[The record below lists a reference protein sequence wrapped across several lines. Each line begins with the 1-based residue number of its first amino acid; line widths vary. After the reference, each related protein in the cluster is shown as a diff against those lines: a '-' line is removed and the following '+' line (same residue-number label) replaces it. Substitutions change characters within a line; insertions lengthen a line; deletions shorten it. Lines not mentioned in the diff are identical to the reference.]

1 MTRLDYAS
9 PITVA
14 LTALAAPLAAFF
26 VAFAL
31 LRRHATAAATLVIA
45 SGALTAAA
53 TLWLL
58 LETPAVDS
66 QIWPWLTLG
75 HTELGFGVLL
85 DARARLMGAVV
96 GVITLCVQVYS
107 TGYMAHDPGRGR
119 FFALLAFFEWAM
131 LGFAYSPNLL
141 QAFIFWELVGVASFF
156 LIGFWYQRP
165 EAIAAAK
172 KAFIMTRIGD
182 VAMLIGLVLLFI
194 LTHTLDIRESLTA
207 AAEAARQFP
216 HSRALIEVIAALLF
230 VGIIGKSAQFPL
242 HTWLPD
248 AMAGPTPVSALLHS
262 ATMVAAGVFL
272 FARFEELF
280 LLAPITRTTA
290 LSLTAFTAL
299 FAALLA
305 AVQDDIKRVWAY
317 SSISQLGTM
326 LAGLAAG
333 GLSAGLFHLTT
344 HAAFKALLFL
354 AAGALIH
361 HHGTQDIR
369 ALGRAGARRDRLTM
383 LGILVGGAAL
393 AGIPG
398 SAGFASKEAVLTV
411 VHQLPG
417 RQAALGFA
425 LLVAGAGVTAYYVGR
440 VVFLLLR
447 PAEPPTP
454 APEPA
459 PAYAIDD
466 RHHHP
471 PTRAM
476 LAAILTLTAL
486 TLALVLA
493 GPAIASL
500 LGQRLPELALSHAIP
515 GVSAV
520 VIGLALAAFDFGR
533 RSAGPSLLERVGPL
547 HRALKN
553 GFYLDAI
560 YEKAVVGGAR
570 AAARGLQ
577 IIESRVLNAAGDLT
591 GRITIGMGEGT
602 SRGQSGQL
610 QRYIGVAAVVLAM
623 VALWL
628 GFSR

>member
-1 MTRLDYAS
+1 MDLAS

-14 LTALAAPLAAFF
+14 LTALAAPLAAFV

-31 LRRHATAAATLVIA
+31 LRRHATAAASVVIA
-45 SGALTAAA
+45 SGAVTALA

-66 QIWPWLTLG
+66 KIWPWLTLG
-75 HTELGFGVLL
+75 QTELGFGVLL

-119 FFALLAFFEWAM
+119 FFALLALFEWAM

-141 QAFIFWELVGVASFF
+141 QAFIFWELVGLASFF

-182 VAMLIGLVLLFI
+182 VAMLVGLVLLFT
-194 LTHTLDIRESLTA
+194 LAHTLDIRESLA
-207 AAEAARQFP
+207 AVAETARQFP
-216 HSRALIEVIAALLF
+216 RSHALIEVIAALLF

-280 LLAPITRTTA
+280 LLAPITRNVA
-290 LSLTAFTAL
+290 LALTAFTAL

-326 LAGLAAG
+326 LAGLAAA

-354 AAGALIH
+354 SAGALIH
-361 HHGTQDIR
+361 HHGTQDLR
-369 ALGRAGARRDRLTM
+369 ALGQAGARRDRLTM

-398 SAGFASKEAVLTV
+398 FAGFASKEAVLTV
-411 VHQLPG
+411 VHGVPG
-417 RQAALGFA
+417 RAAALGFA

-447 PAEPPTP
+447 PPNPALAHADDAGHAPHAHAE
-454 APEPA
+454 
-459 PAYAIDD
+459 
-466 RHHHP
+466 HHP
-471 PTRAM
+471 PTFWM
-476 LAAILTLTAL
+476 LAAILTLSAL
-486 TLALVLA
+486 TLALVFA
-493 GPAIASL
+493 GPSIAAL
-500 LGQRLPELALSHAIP
+500 IGQPLPELALSHAIP
-515 GVSAV
+515 GLSAV
-520 VIGLALAAFDFGR
+520 VIGLALATFDFGR
-533 RSAGPSLLERVGPL
+533 RSAGASLLERIGPL
-547 HRALKN
+547 HRALKA

-560 YEKAVVGGAR
+560 YEKVVVGAALAVAR
-570 AAARGLQ
+570 ALHV
-577 IIESRVLNAAGDLT
+577 IEARVLDAAGDLT
-591 GRITIGMGEGT
+591 GRFTLGMGEGT

-610 QRYIGVAAVVLAM
+610 QRYIGVAAVLLAM

-628 GFSR
+628 GFAR

>member
-1 MTRLDYAS
+1 M
-9 PITVA
+9 
-14 LTALAAPLAAFF
+14 
-26 VAFAL
+26 AFAL

-58 LETPAVDS
+58 LENPAVDS
-66 QIWPWLTLG
+66 QVWPWLTLG

-96 GVITLCVQVYS
+96 GVVTLCVQVYS

-119 FFALLAFFEWAM
+119 FFALLALFEWAM
-131 LGFAYSPNLL
+131 LGFAYAPDLL
-141 QAFIFWELVGVASFF
+141 QAFIFWELVGLASYF

-172 KAFIMTRIGD
+172 KAFIITRIGD
-182 VAMLIGLVLLFI
+182 VAMLVGLVLLFT
-194 LTHTLDIRESLTA
+194 LTHTLGIRESLA
-207 AAEAARQFP
+207 SLAETARQVP
-216 HSRALIEVIAALLF
+216 QHQALIEAIAALLF

-280 LLAPITRTTA
+280 LLAPAARTTA
-290 LSLTAFTAL
+290 LTLTAFTAL

-361 HHGTQDIR
+361 RYGTQDLR

-383 LGILVGGAAL
+383 LGLLVGGFAL

-417 RQAALGFA
+417 RQAALGFW
-425 LLVAGAGVTAYYVGR
+425 LLVIAAGVTAYYVGR
-440 VVFLLLR
+440 VALLLLR
-447 PAEPPTP
+447 PAASPESPESGDPAESAGYHAAADSHHQPPT
-454 APEPA
+454 A
-459 PAYAIDD
+459 
-466 RHHHP
+466 
-471 PTRAM
+471 AM
-476 LAAILTLTAL
+476 LAAILTLTGL

-493 GPAIASL
+493 GPAIAAL
-500 LGQRLPELALSHAIP
+500 LGQRLPELELSHAIP

-520 VIGLALAAFDFGR
+520 IIGLAMAAFDFGR
-533 RSAGPSLLERVGPL
+533 SEAGPSLFERIEPL

-553 GFYLDAI
+553 GFYFDATYEKVFVGGSRAIARALQIVENRVLDA
-560 YEKAVVGGAR
+560 
-570 AAARGLQ
+570 AA
-577 IIESRVLNAAGDLT
+577 DLT
-591 GRITIGMGEGT
+591 ARFTLGMGEGT

-610 QRYIGVAAVVLAM
+610 QRYIGVAAVLLAM

-628 GFSR
+628 GFAR